1 MVFVARNSRSRLVA
15 TTQEV
20 NGKEQEMLKVTMG
33 VTIFFTVIFI
43 FELLRRKALREKYA
57 FVWIVTALLLV
68 VGTLFPDLAIR
79 LSTFL
84 GFATIASF
92 LMVFFG
98 LIMLFITMQLSLE
111 LGKVEDQNQR
121 LAEELALLK
130 LKTVE

>member
-1 MVFVARNSRSRLVA
+1 
-15 TTQEV
+15 
-20 NGKEQEMLKVTMG
+20 MLKITMAI
-33 VTIFFTVIFI
+33 TISVILVFI

-57 FVWIVTALLLV
+57 FVWILTALVLV
-68 VGTLFPDLAIR
+68 VGTLFPESAIS
-79 LSTFL
+79 LSNAL

-98 LIMLFITMQLSLE
+98 IIILFITMQLSLE

-130 LKTVE
+130 MKSAE

>member
-1 MVFVARNSRSRLVA
+1 
-15 TTQEV
+15 
-20 NGKEQEMLKVTMG
+20 MLKVTMG
-33 VTIFFTVIFI
+33 VTIFFTLIFI

-57 FVWIVTALLLV
+57 FVWIVTAFLLV
-68 VGTLFPDLAIR
+68 VGTLFPDQVIR

-121 LAEELALLK
+121 LAEELALIK
-130 LKTVE
+130 LKSVE

>member
-1 MVFVARNSRSRLVA
+1 
-15 TTQEV
+15 
-20 NGKEQEMLKVTMG
+20 MLKITMAITIVVTL
-33 VTIFFTVIFI
+33 VFI

-57 FVWIVTALLLV
+57 FVWILTALVLI
-68 VGTLFPDLAIR
+68 VGSLFPEFAIN
-79 LSTFL
+79 LSNAL

-98 LIMLFITMQLSLE
+98 IIILLITMQLSLE

-130 LKTVE
+130 MKSAE

>member
-1 MVFVARNSRSRLVA
+1 
-15 TTQEV
+15 
-20 NGKEQEMLKVTMG
+20 MLKITMAITIVVTL
-33 VTIFFTVIFI
+33 VFI

-57 FVWIVTALLLV
+57 FVWILTALVLI
-68 VGTLFPDLAIR
+68 VGSLFPEFAIN
-79 LSTFL
+79 LSNAL

-98 LIMLFITMQLSLE
+98 IIILMITMQLSLE

-130 LKTVE
+130 MKSAE

>member
-1 MVFVARNSRSRLVA
+1 
-15 TTQEV
+15 
-20 NGKEQEMLKVTMG
+20 MLKITMG
-33 VTIFFTVIFI
+33 ITIFITLIFI

-57 FVWIVTALLLV
+57 FVWIVTALILIA
-68 VGTLFPDLAIR
+68 GALFPDFAIR
-79 LSTFL
+79 ISTFL

-98 LIMLFITMQLSLE
+98 IIMLFITMQLSLE

-130 LKTVE
+130 LNSAE

>member
-1 MVFVARNSRSRLVA
+1 MA
-15 TTQEV
+15 
-20 NGKEQEMLKVTMG
+20 
-33 VTIFFTVIFI
+33 VTILITLVFI

-57 FVWIVTALLLV
+57 FVWIVTALVLI
-68 VGTLFPDLAIR
+68 VGSLFPELAIKM
-79 LSTFL
+79 SNAL

-98 LIMLFITMQLSLE
+98 IIILFITMQLSLE

-130 LKTVE
+130 MKSAD

>member
-1 MVFVARNSRSRLVA
+1 
-15 TTQEV
+15 
-20 NGKEQEMLKVTMG
+20 MLKLTMG
-33 VTIFFTVIFI
+33 ITIFITVIFV
-43 FELLRRKALREKYA
+43 FELLRRKTLREKYA
-57 FVWIVTALLLV
+57 FVWILTELLLV
-68 VGTLFPDLAIR
+68 FGTLFPNLAIR

-130 LKTVE
+130 LKSLE

>member
-1 MVFVARNSRSRLVA
+1 LVFVARNSRSRLVA

>member
-1 MVFVARNSRSRLVA
+1 LVSIARLPRNHLVA
-15 TTQEV
+15 NSQKVTGERL
-20 NGKEQEMLKVTMG
+20 EMLKVTMG
-33 VTIFFTVIFI
+33 VTIFFTLIFI

-68 VGTLFPDLAIR
+68 VGALFPDLAIR
-79 LSTFL
+79 LSTSL

-130 LKTVE
+130 LKSVE

>member
-1 MVFVARNSRSRLVA
+1 
-15 TTQEV
+15 
-20 NGKEQEMLKVTMG
+20 MLKITMAI
-33 VTIFFTVIFI
+33 TIFVTLVFI

-57 FVWIVTALLLV
+57 FVWILTALVLI
-68 VGTLFPDLAIR
+68 VGSLFPEFAIN
-79 LSTFL
+79 LSNTL

-98 LIMLFITMQLSLE
+98 IIILFITMQLSLE

-130 LKTVE
+130 MKLAE

>member
-1 MVFVARNSRSRLVA
+1 
-15 TTQEV
+15 
-20 NGKEQEMLKVTMG
+20 MLKVTMG
-33 VTIFFTVIFI
+33 VTIFITLIFV

-57 FVWIVTALLLV
+57 FIWIVTALLLV

-98 LIMLFITMQLSLE
+98 IIILFITMQLSLE

-130 LKTVE
+130 LKFVD

>member
-1 MVFVARNSRSRLVA
+1 
-15 TTQEV
+15 
-20 NGKEQEMLKVTMG
+20 MLKVTMG
-33 VTIFFTVIFI
+33 VTIFVTLVFI

-68 VGTLFPDLAIR
+68 AGALFPDLAIR
-79 LSTFL
+79 LSTAL

-98 LIMLFITMQLSLE
+98 LTMLLITMQLSLE

-130 LKTVE
+130 LKFLE

>member
-1 MVFVARNSRSRLVA
+1 
-15 TTQEV
+15 
-20 NGKEQEMLKVTMG
+20 MLRITMA
-33 VTIFFTVIFI
+33 VTILVTLVFI

-57 FVWIVTALLLV
+57 FVWIVTALILI
-68 VGTLFPDLAIR
+68 VGSVFPEFAIKI
-79 LSTFL
+79 SNAL

-98 LIMLFITMQLSLE
+98 IIILFITMQLSLE

-130 LKTVE
+130 LDSEK

>member
-1 MVFVARNSRSRLVA
+1 
-15 TTQEV
+15 
-20 NGKEQEMLKVTMG
+20 MLKVTMG
-33 VTIFFTVIFI
+33 ITISITVIFV

-68 VGTLFPDLAIR
+68 VGTLFPNLAIR

-130 LKTVE
+130 LKSIE

>member
-1 MVFVARNSRSRLVA
+1 
-15 TTQEV
+15 
-20 NGKEQEMLKVTMG
+20 MLRITMA
-33 VTIFFTVIFI
+33 VTILVTLIFI

-57 FVWIVTALLLV
+57 FVWIVTALILI
-68 VGTLFPDLAIR
+68 VGAVFPDFAITV
-79 LSTFL
+79 SNAL

-98 LIMLFITMQLSLE
+98 IIILFVTMQLSLE

-130 LKTVE
+130 LSSGK